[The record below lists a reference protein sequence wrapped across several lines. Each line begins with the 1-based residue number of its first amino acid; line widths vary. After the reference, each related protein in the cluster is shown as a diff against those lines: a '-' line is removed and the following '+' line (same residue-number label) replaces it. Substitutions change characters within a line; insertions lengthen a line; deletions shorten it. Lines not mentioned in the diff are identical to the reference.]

1 MEICTSHYDE
11 DLEWLKESEWPVHV
25 IDHEGAKPHSF
36 ETFATIPNSG
46 YEASAY
52 LKYIIDR
59 YDSLPERVAFIHGHA
74 EADHQLGG
82 RPMLEMIRTAN
93 VKKYGYVPLN
103 NAWRNVLSLTQL
115 HAFQEKWSKMFV
127 APMPERFTIDT
138 AAQMVVSRERIL
150 ANKKSK
156 YEFLYEMVDTK
167 DDATIIEHM
176 WHYIFGEPIS
186 MQPKADFFVPP
197 LDEIRMCNNQLAIGE
212 FLVGFI
218 GPEEFFQRLDLP
230 CRLIHIQTPAQYA
243 AHKNDG
249 TVFFRYILTP
259 PLDNEEEGGTVTVFN
274 LTEAHAI
281 YRVMKRESELKLN
294 SLLKL

>member
-52 LKYIIDR
+52 LKYIIER
-59 YDSLPERVAFIHGHA
+59 YDSLPERVAFIHGHE

-82 RPMLEMIRTAN
+82 RPMLDMIRTAN
-93 VKKYGYVPLN
+93 VQKYGYVPLN
-103 NAWRNVLSLTQL
+103 NAWRNVLSVTQL
-115 HAFQEKWSKMFV
+115 NGFEEKWSKMFV

-138 AAQMVVSRERIL
+138 GAQMVVSRERIL

-156 YEFLYEMVDTK
+156 YEFLYDTVDTK
-167 DDATIIEHM
+167 NDATIMEHM

-186 MQPKADFFVPP
+186 MQPKADLFVPP
-197 LDEIRMCNNQLAIGE
+197 LDEIRMCNNQLPVAK
-212 FLVGFI
+212 FKVGFI
-218 GPEEFFQRLDLP
+218 GPEEFFDRLSLP
-230 CRLIHIQTPAQYA
+230 AELIHIKTPAEYA
-243 AHKNDG
+243 AHLNDG
-249 TVFFRYILTP
+249 TVFIRFIMTP
-259 PLDNEEEGGTVTVFN
+259 PLENEQTGGTVTVFN
-274 LTEAHAI
+274 LTEAHAM
-281 YRVMKRESELKLN
+281 YRVMQREADLKSLD
-294 SLLKL
+294 LLKL